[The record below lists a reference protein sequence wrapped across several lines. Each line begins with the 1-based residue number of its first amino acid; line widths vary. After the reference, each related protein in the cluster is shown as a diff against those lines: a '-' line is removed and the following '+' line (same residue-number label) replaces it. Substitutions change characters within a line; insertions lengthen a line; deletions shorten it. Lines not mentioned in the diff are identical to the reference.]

1 VFIVWKQVIIDL
13 FNKNRGK
20 CIGVFIGLVIGI
32 FILAIGFF
40 KTLFLVICILLG
52 YYIGKKVDNKESII
66 EIIERILPDEW
77 K

>member
-1 VFIVWKQVIIDL
+1 MDL

-20 CIGVFIGLVIGI
+20 CIGVAAGLIIGI
-32 FILAIGFF
+32 FVLVIGFF
-40 KTLFLVICILLG
+40 KTLFLIICILLG

-66 EIIERILPDEW
+66 EVIERILPDEW